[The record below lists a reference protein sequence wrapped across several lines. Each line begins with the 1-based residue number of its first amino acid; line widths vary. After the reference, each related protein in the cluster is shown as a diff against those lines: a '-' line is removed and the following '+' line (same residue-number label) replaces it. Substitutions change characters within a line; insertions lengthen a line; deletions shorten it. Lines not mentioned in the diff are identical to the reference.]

1 MFVWVSLTAWV
12 EWGAKP
18 GDERLNHENSKIRL
32 GYTWLFKRQNISF
45 DELT

>member
-1 MFVWVSLTAWV
+1 LTAWV

-18 GDERLNHENSKIRL
+18 EDERLNHENSKIRL
-32 GYTWLFKRQNISF
+32 CYALLFKKQNISF